1 MSNKIKTIGKHTLKY
16 IVFLVAVMAWMIVLG
31 PKDTLTANEELYVQE
46 FIAELESESIEDSQL
61 VEESSTQTEAPP
73 TKVASEVSPNQGD
86 SEVSATQVA
95 SNIKYGIINENS
107 VRVRTGPGIDSEIAR
122 LLFQGNE
129 VELVEEMD
137 GGWWKI
143 ILDGTFFYVKNDFV
157 DVQTLTGF
165 NQ

>member
-16 IVFLVAVMAWMIVLG
+16 IVFLVAVMAWMILLG

-46 FIAELESESIEDSQL
+46 FIAELESEPIKDNQL

-73 TKVASEVSPNQGD
+73 TQVASEDSPTQTASEVSP
-86 SEVSATQVA
+86 TQVA
-95 SNIKYGIINENS
+95 SNIKSGIINENS
-107 VRVRTGPGIDSEIAR
+107 VRVRTGPGIDYEIAR

-143 ILDGTFFYVKNDFV
+143 ILNDSFFYVKSDYVN
-157 DVQTLTGF
+157 VQTLSGF

>member
-1 MSNKIKTIGKHTLKY
+1 MNNKIKTIGKHTLKY
-16 IVFLVAVMAWMIVLG
+16 IVFLVAVMAWMILLG

-46 FIAELESESIEDSQL
+46 FIAQLESEPKAPTQL
-61 VEESSTQTEAPP
+61 
-73 TKVASEVSPNQGD
+73 ASEVPPTQITPD
-86 SEVSATQVA
+86 APVS

-107 VRVRTGPGIDSEIAR
+107 VNVRTGPGTDYPIAR
-122 LLFQGNE
+122 QLFQGNE

-143 ILDGTFFYVKNDFV
+143 SLEDSLFYVKNDFV
-157 DVQTLTGF
+157 NVQTLSGF